1 MSKRTNWRT
10 TLLERQRW
18 LVFLLPFLVFM
29 LIGALEP
36 TPDEPGGKALGLA
49 IPYAFYPWLYTIK
62 IALTLA
68 AVVFV
73 LPGYREFPWRGCEKM
88 GTGSEP
94 TYAIPAKS
102 VSGEVPVPI
111 FSPRSVSPLA
121 IIVGVVGGPLWIVL
135 CNLNFEHAYLLPLL
149 EKVGL
154 GWFVGSGVRAAFN
167 PFEQLAGQPAWAGAF
182 LAVRFL
188 GLVAVV
194 PLVEELFLR
203 GFLMRFV
210 IEREWWDVPFGK
222 VNKLAIAL
230 GTIVPMMSHPELLA
244 AAVWFSMITWLML
257 RTRNL
262 WDCVAAHALTNLILG
277 LYVVWAGAWKLM

>member
-1 MSKRTNWRT
+1 MSNKTAWRT
-10 TLLERQRW
+10 TLLDRQRW

-36 TPDEPGGKALGLA
+36 TPDEPGGKAIGLA

-73 LPGYREFPWRGCEKM
+73 LPGYREFPLR
-88 GTGSEP
+88 
-94 TYAIPAKS
+94 
-102 VSGEVPVPI
+102 VSLLG
-111 FSPRSVSPLA
+111 L
-121 IIVGVVGGPLWIVL
+121 IVGAVGGPLWIGL
-135 CNLNFEHAYLLPLL
+135 CNLDFEHTYLLPLL
-149 EKVGL
+149 EKARL
-154 GWFVGSGVRAAFN
+154 GWIIGSGVRAAFN
-167 PFEQLAGQPAWAGAF
+167 PFEQLAGQPLGARAF

-194 PLVEELFLR
+194 PLIEELFLR
-203 GFLMRFV
+203 GFVMRFV
-210 IEREWWDVPFGK
+210 VERDWWDVPFGK
-222 VNKLAIAL
+222 VNNLAIAL
-230 GTIVPMMSHPELLA
+230 GTVVPMMMHPGELLA

-277 LYVVWAGAWKLM
+277 LYVVWTGAWRLM